1 MDMPGYR
8 AAGALALLLA
18 IAAMTPAPSAHAQP
32 YPERPVKLV
41 TQGAAGSGPDVIGRI
56 VTDHLSRL
64 WRQQIVII
72 NQPGAGGSAAAKTA
86 AAASPDGYTLYM
98 AATSTFL
105 IMPEIF
111 PNLPIDLDRD
121 FVRIGLMGEQ
131 PMVFGV
137 APALGVATLPELV
150 ALSKRR
156 PGEILYAANSRGTF
170 PHLTVE
176 RLRKETGA
184 DLTFVPYPGAA
195 AGLQDLMGGRIS
207 MIVESIGA
215 LAGAM
220 QGGSIKVL
228 AVASSKRLPNF
239 PDLPT
244 ASETVPGLDAMGWF
258 ALMAPA
264 GTPDEIV
271 RQVNK
276 DLLAVMDL
284 PELRKSFQDLG
295 TFVRLMS
302 PEETTQFIRNEQQTW
317 RPIVRSLNLAPQ

>member
-56 VTDHLSRL
+56 VADVLGRL
-64 WRQQIVII
+64 WRQQIACI
-72 NQPGAGGSAAAKTA
+72 NQPGAGGAAAAKTA

-111 PNLPIDLDRD
+111 PNLPIDLERD

-131 PMVFGV
+131 PMIFGV
-137 APALGVATLPELV
+137 APSLGVTTLPQLI
-150 ALSKRR
+150 ALAKTK
-156 PGEILYAANSRGTF
+156 PGEILYAANSRGTL
-170 PHLTVE
+170 PHLTAE

-184 DLTFVPYPGAA
+184 EFSFIPYPGAA

-215 LAGAM
+215 LSGGL
-220 QGGSIKVL
+220 QGGAIKAV
-228 AVASSKRLPNF
+228 AVASPRRLPNF
-239 PDLPT
+239 PDLP
-244 ASETVPGLDAMGWF
+244 AAAETIPGFDAMGWF

-264 GTPDEIV
+264 GTPEPIV

-276 DLLAVMDL
+276 DLATVLDL

-295 TFVRLMS
+295 TFVRVMS
-302 PEETTQFIRNEQQTW
+302 PDETTKFIRGEQQTW
-317 RPIVRSLNLAPQ
+317 RPIVRSLNLVQQ

>member
-1 MDMPGYR
+1 MCGYR
-8 AAGALALLLA
+8 AAATAVLS
-18 IAAMTPAPSAHAQP
+18 AAVVVTAMGLPTHAEI
-32 YPERPVKLV
+32 YPTRPVKLV

-56 VTDHLSRL
+56 VTDHLGRL
-64 WRQQIVII
+64 WGQQIVII
-72 NQPGAGGSAAAKTA
+72 NQPGAGGSAAARMA
-86 AAASPDGYTLYM
+86 AAAAPDGYTLYM

-105 IMPEIF
+105 VMQEIF

-131 PMVFGV
+131 PMIFGV
-137 APALGVATLPELV
+137 APSLGVASLPELV
-150 ALSKRR
+150 AVSKKR
-156 PGEILYAANSRGTF
+156 PGELLYAANSRGTF

-184 DLTFVPYPGAA
+184 DLTFVPYPGAT

-215 LAGAM
+215 LSGAM
-220 QGGSIKVL
+220 QGGAIRTL
-228 AVASSKRLPNF
+228 AVASNKRLPNF

-244 ASETVPGLDAMGWF
+244 AAETVPGLEAMGWF
-258 ALMAPA
+258 ALLAPA
-264 GTPDEIV
+264 GTPEPIV

-276 DLLAVMDL
+276 DLLTVLEL

-295 TFVRLMS
+295 TFVRPMS
-302 PEETTQFIRNEQQTW
+302 AAETTQFIRNEQQTW
-317 RPIVRSLNLAPQ
+317 RPIVRSLNLAQQ

>member
-1 MDMPGYR
+1 MQAYR
-8 AAGALALLLA
+8 VVGAIILSVI
-18 IAAMTPAPSAHAQP
+18 IAAAISSAASAQT

-41 TQGAAGSGPDVIGRI
+41 TQGSAGSGPDVIGRI

-64 WRQQIVII
+64 WRQQIVVI
-72 NQPGAGGSAAAKTA
+72 NQPGAGGA
-86 AAASPDGYTLYM
+86 AAARMAAAAAPDGYTLYM

-111 PNLPIDLDRD
+111 PNLPIDLERD
-121 FVRIGLMGEQ
+121 FVRIGMMGEQ
-131 PMVFGV
+131 PMIFGA
-137 APALGVATLPELV
+137 APSLGVTTLPQLV
-150 ALSKRR
+150 ALSKAK
-156 PGEILYAANSRGTF
+156 PGTLLYAANARGTF
-170 PHLTVE
+170 PQLTVE
-176 RLRKETGA
+176 RLRKETSA
-184 DLTFVPYPGAA
+184 DLTFIPYPGAA

-215 LAGAM
+215 LSGAM
-220 QGGSIKVL
+220 QSGAIKVL

>member
-1 MDMPGYR
+1 MKGRNALGVIVLSVVVALMTVAAR
-8 AAGALALLLA
+8 AQ
-18 IAAMTPAPSAHAQP
+18 T

-56 VTDHLSRL
+56 VADHLSRL

-72 NQPGAGGSAAAKTA
+72 NQPGAGGSAAARTA
-86 AAASPDGYTLYM
+86 AAAAADGYTLYM

-137 APALGVATLPELV
+137 TPTLGVATLPELV

-156 PGEILYAANSRGTF
+156 PGELLYAANSRGTF

-228 AVASSKRLPNF
+228 AVASAKRLPNF
-239 PDLPT
+239 PNLPT
-244 ASETVPGLDAMGWF
+244 AAETVPGLEAMGWF

-264 GTPDEIV
+264 GTPEPIV

-276 DLLAVMDL
+276 DLLTVLDL

-295 TFVRLMS
+295 TFVRPMS
-302 PEETTQFIRNEQQTW
+302 PDQTTQFIHNEQQVW
-317 RPIVRSLNLAPQ
+317 RPIVRSLNLATQ

>member
-1 MDMPGYR
+1 M
-8 AAGALALLLA
+8 GALALCVAVTLLA
-18 IAAMTPAPSAHAQP
+18 PARSAHAQS

-72 NQPGAGGSAAAKTA
+72 NQPGAGGSAAAKMA
-86 AAASPDGYTLYM
+86 AAAAPDGYTLYM

-111 PNLPIDLDRD
+111 PNLPIDLERD

-131 PMVFGV
+131 PMIFGA
-137 APALGVATLPELV
+137 APSLGVTTLPQLV
-150 ALSKRR
+150 ALSKAK

-184 DLTFVPYPGAA
+184 DLTFIPYPGAA

-215 LAGAM
+215 LSGAM
-220 QGGSIKVL
+220 QGGSIKAL
-228 AVASSKRLPNF
+228 AVAAGKRLPNF
-239 PDLPT
+239 PDLPA
-244 ASETVPGLDAMGWF
+244 ASETVPGLEAMGWF
-258 ALMAPA
+258 ALLAPV
-264 GTPDEIV
+264 GTPEQII

-276 DLLAVMDL
+276 DLSTVLDL

-295 TFVRLMS
+295 TFVRPMS
-302 PEETTQFIRNEQQTW
+302 PDETTQFIRGEQQVW
-317 RPIVRSLNLAPQ
+317 RPIVRSLNLAQQ